1 MSAEKPP
8 ISPPD
13 GEEIE
18 GLRVE
23 GRSAR
28 GRPCA
33 LHDRTGD
40 AISQLELERLLAQL
54 IEADVFGFQ
63 ATGDAAGIPLAQA
76 RYAHVQIG
84 ERLYRLI
91 VGRDSARLERF

>member
-8 ISPPD
+8 SSAKD
-13 GEEIE
+13 RGEIE

-40 AISQLELERLLAQL
+40 EISHAELERLLAQL
-54 IEADVFGFQ
+54 IEADVFGFR

-91 VGRDSARLERF
+91 VERESARLERF